1 MNIRDLIETKVNALW
16 QEFKAEDYC
25 KFSPNSIAE
34 VPDNGII
41 FIGINPSMIKKVRL
55 KLIEKDDINCEF
67 YKLTYDESK
76 EYRYFKKFFDVARK
90 TGLNWG
96 HLDILYNRETNQKK
110 VKGLLKTERG
120 KDFIYKQ
127 CMITKTVLDYL
138 IDNYN
143 PRIFVV
149 TNSFARDLLGRYRKK
164 DEPKKPK
171 HWIGYDFIWNERLGT
186 YFYKNNPFFFSSML
200 TGQRALDNGSYER
213 LVWHVNLIKESLSAD
228 SKI

>member
-96 HLDILYNRETNQKK
+96 HLKNRT
-110 VKGLLKTERG
+110 R
-120 KDFIYKQ
+120 
-127 CMITKTVLDYL
+127 
-138 IDNYN
+138 
-143 PRIFVV
+143 
-149 TNSFARDLLGRYRKK
+149 
-164 DEPKKPK
+164 
-171 HWIGYDFIWNERLGT
+171 
-186 YFYKNNPFFFSSML
+186 
-200 TGQRALDNGSYER
+200 
-213 LVWHVNLIKESLSAD
+213 
-228 SKI
+228 

>member
-138 IDNYN
+138 IDNDN

>member
-138 IDNYN
+138 IDNDN

-171 HWIGYDFIWNERLGT
+171 HWIGYDFIWNERPGT